1 MAIERIPVLLWK
13 EPTGLFTAALV
24 EDEQNN
30 AAFGSSADEALSAL
44 QDWLLWTQKNE
55 DWNFPHSELKNPRL
69 VWFHV
74 QVRPEYR
81 LRTRRFPCD
90 EQVKLPV
97 AFVVGKNAS
106 GLTLCIAPMLS
117 LRFSCHEEDQI
128 KDLASHY
135 VREQLAGM
143 PPAAIARFFPPQD
156 VHLEEIMVKAPSRAP
171 KTRHVVQLHTLPI
184 VAEPLTEKRSKIS
197 SRAFG
202 REAEVA
208 DIVRRLR
215 EDRAN
220 VLVVGESGT
229 GKTSL
234 LIAAAREIE
243 RDARKDP
250 ARDKEQGNLPPM
262 FWQTS
267 GSRVIAGMR
276 YLGQWEQRCEA
287 MLAELAE
294 IDGVLCADSLIEML
308 RVGGFDAGDSVGAF
322 LLPFLQH
329 RELRMVAECS
339 PAELAAVRR
348 LLPGF
353 VESFQ
358 VVPLEQFSGGAAIKV
373 LDQVAAANKQNL
385 RVEYDAQLPALVY
398 RLHKRFLPQAAF
410 PGAASEFLNSLFERA
425 GTTKSRELGQSDALR
440 KFIEQTGL
448 PELFLRDELPLE
460 ESEIREELA
469 LEVIGQDVAVAAA
482 AGVLTSFKA
491 GVNDPSRP
499 IGVLLFCGPTGVGKT
514 ELSKAISHYLFGHGA
529 AKDRLIRLDM
539 SEYGPGSAERLFS
552 APDGEPSD
560 LIRKL
565 RAQPFC
571 VLLLDEIEK
580 AGPEVFDV
588 LMGAFDEGR
597 LTDRFGRTTS
607 LQSALIV
614 MTSNLG
620 ARSGGSLGFGAARA
634 PDYEA
639 EAMAY
644 FRPEFFNR
652 IDAVVAF
659 SPLSRHVV
667 LEIARKELH
676 EVAQREGMV
685 RANLTLEY
693 SPELVEHVAKEGFDA
708 QYGARPLQRAIER
721 LVVAPLARW
730 LVSHKTRN
738 ATVKVGVKDGAVAIS

>member
-1 MAIERIPVLLWK
+1 MGIERIPVLLWK

-30 AAFGSSADEALSAL
+30 AAFGQSADEALSAL
-44 QDWLLWTQKNE
+44 QDWLVWTQKNE

-69 VWFHV
+69 AWFHV
-74 QVRPEYR
+74 HVRPEYR
-81 LRTRRFPCD
+81 QRTRRFPCD

-97 AFVVGKNAS
+97 ACVVGKNAS

-117 LRFSCHEEDQI
+117 LRFSCHEEDQL
-128 KDLASHY
+128 KELASHY
-135 VREQLAGM
+135 VRERLSGM
-143 PPAAIARFFPPQD
+143 PPAAIARFFPPEE
-156 VHLEEIMVKAPSRAP
+156 VRLEEIMVKAPSRAP
-171 KTRHVVQLHTLPI
+171 KTRHILQLHTLPI
-184 VAEPLTEKRSKIS
+184 VAEPLTEKRSRIS

-250 ARDKEQGNLPPM
+250 ARDKEQGPLPAM

-353 VESFQ
+353 VEAFQ
-358 VVPLEQFSGGAAIKV
+358 VVPLEQFSGGNAIKV
-373 LDQVAAANKQNL
+373 LDQVAAANRQNL
-385 RVEYDAQLPALVY
+385 RVEFEAQLPALVY

-410 PGAASEFLNSLFERA
+410 PGAAAEFLNALFERA
-425 GTTKSRELGQSDALR
+425 ASTKSHELAQTDVLAR
-440 KFIEQTGL
+440 FIEQTGL

-469 LEVIGQDVAVAAA
+469 LEVIGQDVAVNAA

-491 GVNDPSRP
+491 GVNDPGRP

-514 ELSKAISHYLFGHGA
+514 ELSKAISHYLFGHGE

-539 SEYGPGSAERLFS
+539 SEYGPGSAERLFT

-620 ARSGGSLGFGAARA
+620 AKSGGSLGFGAARA

-659 SPLSRHVV
+659 SPLSREVV

-676 EVAQREGMV
+676 EVAQREGV
-685 RANLTLEY
+685 QRANLKLEFA
-693 SPELVEHVAKEGFDA
+693 PALIEHVASEGFDA

-721 LVVAPLARW
+721 LVVAPLSRW
-730 LVSHKTRN
+730 LVSHRTRN
-738 ATVKVGVKDGAVAIS
+738 STVKVGVKDGAVTIA